1 MIADPLLNTLGDV
14 QALSPI
20 DSLAEMLKV
29 VEEGKRKDTL
39 GNLHANALVDTL
51 AEQLRK
57 RRAKPF
63 ATN

>member
-39 GNLHANALVDTL
+39 GNLHANALVDTV